1 MARVQR
7 IDRQV
12 VVEGGPRVVYDEGI
26 FQTAQVIDYVLG
38 VVEVALALRF
48 VLQLFGANV
57 GNWFVSAVYA
67 LTAPL
72 MAPFRAVFNT
82 TNTQGATFEWSV
94 LVAMVVY
101 ALVALAIIRL
111 IEVVGERRYAH

>member
-12 VVEGGPRVVYDEGI
+12 MVDGPSVVYDDGL
-26 FQTAQVIDYVLG
+26 FQTAQVVDYVLG

-48 VLQLFGANV
+48 VLELFGANPAS
-57 GNWFVSAVYA
+57 WFVSAVYG

-72 MAPFRAVFNT
+72 MAPFRAIFHT
-82 TNTQGATFEWSV
+82 TVSQGATFEWSV

-111 IEVVGERRYAH
+111 AEVIADRRYA